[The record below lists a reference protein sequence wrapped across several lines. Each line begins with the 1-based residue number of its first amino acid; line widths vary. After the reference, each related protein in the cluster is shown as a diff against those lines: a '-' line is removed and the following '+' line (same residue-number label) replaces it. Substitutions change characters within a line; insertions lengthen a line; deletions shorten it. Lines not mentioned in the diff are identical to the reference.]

1 MDEMFGFVNPNG
13 QWVGSHD
20 TVRELHYI
28 GKKFRNGTIEQ
39 EISALEVVIRGS
51 AKLKGL
57 ISFMC
62 YKQKEKTR
70 RELVR

>member
-28 GKKFRNGTIEQ
+28 GKKFRNSTIEQ
-39 EISALEVVIRGS
+39 EISALEWHCRV
-51 AKLKGL
+51 
-57 ISFMC
+57 
-62 YKQKEKTR
+62 
-70 RELVR
+70 